1 MLRAT
6 YFKVRRKLRLR
17 GPKPQYF
24 VPDDDVDSLL
34 RKEEKQPQN
43 GLQRYLCGC
52 WLCTCVCCGGGQDQV
67 RLTTKPKGK
76 KRKKRDSKVDARG
89 PEDPPVITPPH
100 VLTPDEAATR
110 IQSLARKLVGQRLA
124 FEQWQRAKAASDAY
138 WAEVARIEAMALAA
152 RRTREAFIRQYVADV
167 TDTAAL
173 FIVQTAAA
181 VCIQRYFRGWNVR
194 RKIVPPKKPRK
205 YWLRRQ
211 GARPRFEKPTYRRV
225 WARTE
230 YEPEGGWPALDVFAK
245 LDYDVNLWQYAEQVP
260 RNDAVGLR
268 TIKAPLGALNLKDD
282 FVLCSRNK
290 AWVGVPVYLGP
301 NKSKKAQSVVTA
313 MLTMKSPDAKKGAR
327 PKTPR
332 SAGRARGEA
341 GPGTDASFLV
351 PSSLQSPPPSPGQ
364 GRMREIFERAEA
376 DERAL
381 PSLTP
386 VQMRYAAFNSPY
398 AQRQGSAGKTARSR
412 PGSAA
417 KPTTPGGG
425 RGSASRGDGTH
436 PHSAATGQSSHAVEL
451 QRYKTL
457 KNIGWNPTDSWE
469 LPEDNGDAYF
479 RGVHADYLR
488 QAAEAGGGEGG
499 WSPGGSTLLT
509 AAGDGH
515 APPPGDSWTVGTGLT
530 AVDGVDMSVLS
541 RPTVQVANAAA
552 AFGADAQMDI
562 YVNPVTHTPARGAA
576 KPLLLLSTS
585 AKTPGAGAGT
595 TLDTAGTPHRHQ
607 SHPHPAAF
615 SPPAASTDA
624 SASAS
629 ALTFSSATDRGI
641 KVDRS
646 AFSLARDLD
655 ERGAGGISDSMYAR
669 YVSGPWGGF
678 MRKLFHAPRDAP
690 PAAGEGEGEGG
701 STRVRRAR
709 VKVTRFDDPAKAS
722 DSPPAATPGPGPGPR
737 AGEAKGHGADIIR
750 SRNYM
755 DRMKNKSGPGGGV
768 GVGSGGRPMVG
779 LAVAKIKPR
788 RHFRTQY
795 TWLPQLLVKAAI
807 NADRHDRA
815 STLVHAAV
823 YDTPPVEDSF
833 FTQAVAQ
840 GPGQGPGQDLEE
852 EKDLGAAASGT
863 LSNEERKA
871 HFQQRYGV
879 DPALMQGASSSGQGP
894 ADDAHTA
901 AVAPTPTKRR
911 AGDLVGGPMPTIHT
925 LQRLREVHMGDDIPY
940 RDAAER
946 THDQALRSDDFYFSR
961 GHRSAAF
968 QDSTLAHHDVFRFER
983 RTQWPVAVQ
992 KQFKA
997 GEIDLH
1003 PAAARTATI
1012 PAGLKKAGNTV
1023 TVVNHDGEWGP
1034 QVKVVPTVYRRTAVH
1049 VPSLGADR
1057 GIPETTDDLLRHPY
1071 HML

>member
-1 MLRAT
+1 MGGAN
-6 YFKVRRKLRLR
+6 
-17 GPKPQYF
+17 KPQYF
-24 VPDDDVDSLL
+24 LPDDDADSLL
-34 RKEEKQPQN
+34 RKPDDADEAHKKTPT
-43 GLQRYLCGC
+43 GFLRRYLCGC
-52 WLCTCVCCGGGQDQV
+52 WLCTCACCGTGYADHV
-67 RLTTKPKGK
+67 RLTTKPRGK
-76 KRKKRDSKVDARG
+76 KRKKRDSKADARG
-89 PEDPPVITPPH
+89 PEPPPVVIPPH

-152 RRTREAFIRQYVADV
+152 RRTREAFIKQYVADV

-194 RKIVPPKKPRK
+194 RKIVPPKKPRT

-211 GARPRFEKPTYRRV
+211 GARPRFGKPTYRRV

-282 FVLCSRNK
+282 FILCSRNK

-301 NKSKKAQSVVTA
+301 NKSKKAESVVTA
-313 MLTMKSPDAKKGAR
+313 MLTMKAPDADDKRRVGPR
-327 PKTPR
+327 TPK
-332 SAGRARGEA
+332 SAGAAVAAAAAAAAAAVAAPHNEE
-341 GPGTDASFLV
+341 SFLLG
-351 PSSLQSPPPSPGQ
+351 PSSSMQSPPPSPGQ

-376 DERAL
+376 EERAL
-381 PSLTP
+381 PHITP

-398 AQRQGSAGKTARSR
+398 AQRLGSAGKKSARSR

-417 KPTTPGGG
+417 KPSTPG
-425 RGSASRGDGTH
+425 SRGCGGDNGH
-436 PHSAATGQSSHAVEL
+436 PHSTSTGQSSHAVEL
-451 QRYKTL
+451 QRYKML

-479 RGVHADYLR
+479 RGVHEDFLR
-488 QAAEAGGGEGG
+488 QSSSLAAAGMGAETGGGEGA
-499 WSPGGSTLLT
+499 WSPGGSTLRT
-509 AAGDGH
+509 AADGDV
-515 APPPGDSWTVGTGLT
+515 PPLSADTWTVGTALT
-530 AVDGVDMSVLS
+530 AFDGVDMSVLS
-541 RPTVQVANAAA
+541 RPTVRVTNAAA
-552 AFGADAQMDI
+552 AFGADAKMAI
-562 YVNPVTHTPARGAA
+562 YVNPVTHTPSRGAA
-576 KPLLLLSTS
+576 KPQLLLSTS
-585 AKTPGAGAGT
+585 GKA
-595 TLDTAGTPHRHQ
+595 
-607 SHPHPAAF
+607 
-615 SPPAASTDA
+615 PPAASSTTPLGSTVATHQQHHHHTVAFSPSADVPA
-624 SASAS
+624 SVP
-629 ALTFSSATDRGI
+629 TFSSTTDRGI
-641 KVDRS
+641 KVDQS
-646 AFSLARDLD
+646 AYSLARDLD

-678 MRKLFHAPRDAP
+678 MRKLFRKPRDEAVE
-690 PAAGEGEGEGG
+690 AADETG
-701 STRVRRAR
+701 STQVRRAKI
-709 VKVTRFDDPAKAS
+709 KVTRFDDPSKAPT
-722 DSPPAATPGPGPGPR
+722 DADANALVAPR
-737 AGEAKGHGADIIR
+737 SGEVKAHGSDIIR

-755 DRMKNKSGPGGGV
+755 DRMKNKSSPGGG
-768 GVGSGGRPMVG
+768 GVGSGGRPMVD

-795 TWLPQLLVKAAI
+795 TWLPQLLVKAAV

-833 FTQAVAQ
+833 FTQAVAAGTQ
-840 GPGQGPGQDLEE
+840 HGPGRVQEE

-863 LSNEERKA
+863 LSNEGLKS

-879 DPALMQGASSSGQGP
+879 DPVLMEGNNPAAAATMASTSVS
-894 ADDAHTA
+894 
-901 AVAPTPTKRR
+901 PTKRR

-946 THDQALRSDDFYFSR
+946 EHDQALRSDDFYFSR

-968 QDSTLAHHDVFRFER
+968 QDSTLARHDVFRFER

-1003 PAAARTATI
+1003 PAAPRTATI

-1057 GIPETTDDLLRHPY
+1057 GIPETTDGQLLHPY